1 MAELSSS
8 VAIGFF
14 LVLFA
19 GYCYYK
25 FTKNGNLSAGITFL
39 FFLVLL
45 IGEYFINLAM
55 SKDVC
60 GFDQDKTAL
69 WATVLP
75 WFFVLGALKA
85 ALVVFPGWLSPF
97 SNTFGYI
104 FVSVVTDLKDVFNNI
119 LTPQFDLAPKPAG
132 IAGAKQTGGAGGGGV
147 DNQIGGGDNTG
158 GSSGGVDN
166 QIGGG
171 AENSADIPKD
181 DVANKR
187 DIGRALEQIYT
198 DQSIL
203 LNELNLDNLDR
214 FWDSFKESRLLRPSA
229 KVEDLDKIRKF
240 LLMKNIVGEFVWLVL
255 CGLLVVSIS
264 YNYILNI
271 GCSFTPEQQKIRAQ
285 VLKEK
290 QDTANAMAEK
300 EKNKVMTITS

>member
-1 MAELSSS
+1 MAELSST

-14 LVLFA
+14 FVVIG

-25 FTKNGNLSAGITFL
+25 YTKNGVLSPGITFL
-39 FFLVLL
+39 FFLVIL

-60 GFDQDKTAL
+60 GFDQGKTAL

-75 WFFVLGALKA
+75 WFLVLGALKS

-104 FVSVVTDLKDVFNNI
+104 FVSAVTDLKDVFNRI
-119 LTPQFDLAPKPAG
+119 LTPQFDLAPKQQ
-132 IAGAKQTGGAGGGGV
+132 KQTGG
-147 DNQIGGGDNTG
+147 GDS
-158 GSSGGVDN
+158 GSGED
-166 QIGGG
+166 
-171 AENSADIPKD
+171 SADIPKD

-214 FWDSFKESRLLRPSA
+214 FWDSFKESKLIRHSA
-229 KVEDLDKIRKF
+229 QVEDLDKIRKF
-240 LLMKNIVGEFVWLVL
+240 LMLKDIVGEFVWLAL

-271 GCSFTPEQQKIRAQ
+271 GCSFTPEQQKIREQ

-290 QDTANAMAEK
+290 QEAAAAAAEK
-300 EKNKVMTITS
+300 EKNTVMTITS

>member
-8 VAIGFF
+8 VAIFFF
-14 LVLFA
+14 LAVFGA
-19 GYCYYK
+19 YSYYK
-25 FTKNGNLSAGITFL
+25 HSKKGVLSGGITFL
-39 FFLVLL
+39 FFLVLI

-55 SKDVC
+55 SKDIC
-60 GFDQDKTAL
+60 GFDQEKTAL
-69 WATVLP
+69 IATVLP
-75 WFFVLGALKA
+75 WFIVLGVLKA

-104 FVSVVTDLKDVFNNI
+104 FVSAVTDMKDVFNSI
-119 LTPQFDLAPKPAG
+119 LTPQFDLAPAKAG
-132 IAGAKQTGGAGGGGV
+132 TSTGQTGGADG
-147 DNQIGGGDNTG
+147 TG
-158 GSSGGVDN
+158 SLQDR
-166 QIGGG
+166 
-171 AENSADIPKD
+171 ADIPADEVK
-181 DVANKR
+181 NKR

-214 FWDSFKESRLLRPSA
+214 FWDSFKESRLIRPSA
-229 KVEDLDKIRKF
+229 KVEDLEKIRTF
-240 LLMKNIVGEFVWLVL
+240 LIMKSVVGEFIWLVL
-255 CGLLVVSIS
+255 CGMLVVSIS
-264 YNYILNI
+264 YNYLLNM

-290 QDTANAMAEK
+290 QEDAKKKADA

>member
-1 MAELSSS
+1 MAELSST

-14 LVLFA
+14 LVVFGA
-19 GYCYYK
+19 YCYYK
-25 FTKNGNLSAGITFL
+25 FTKNGVLSGGITFV

-55 SKDVC
+55 SKDIC
-60 GFDQDKTAL
+60 GFDQTKTAL

-75 WFFVLGALKA
+75 WFLVLGALKA
-85 ALVVFPGWLSPF
+85 ALIVFPGWLSPF

-132 IAGAKQTGGAGGGGV
+132 SGGAKQTGGGGGG
-147 DNQIGGGDNTG
+147 D
-158 GSSGGVDN
+158 
-166 QIGGG
+166 
-171 AENSADIPKD
+171 ENSTDIPKD
-181 DVANKR
+181 DIANKR

-214 FWDSFKESRLLRPSA
+214 FWDSFKESRLLRASA
-229 KVEDLDKIRKF
+229 KIEDLDKIRKF
-240 LLMKNIVGEFVWLVL
+240 LMMKNIVGEFVWLVL
-255 CGLLVVSIS
+255 CGPLVVSIS

-271 GCSFTPEQQKIRAQ
+271 GCSFTPEQQKIRSQ

-290 QDTANAMAEK
+290 QDAANAAAEK

>member
-1 MAELSSS
+1 MAELSST

-14 LVLFA
+14 LVVIA

-25 FTKNGNLSAGITFL
+25 YTKNGILSPGITFI
-39 FFLVLL
+39 FFLVIL

-60 GFDQDKTAL
+60 GFDQGKTAL

-75 WFFVLGALKA
+75 WFLVLGALKS

-104 FVSVVTDLKDVFNNI
+104 FVSAVTDLKDVFNRI
-119 LTPQFDLAPKPAG
+119 LTPQFDLAPTQQ
-132 IAGAKQTGGAGGGGV
+132 KQAGGGS
-147 DNQIGGGDNTG
+147 GGG
-158 GSSGGVDN
+158 S
-166 QIGGG
+166 G
-171 AENSADIPKD
+171 AEDSADIPKD

-214 FWDSFKESRLLRPSA
+214 FWDSFKESKLIRPSA
-229 KVEDLDKIRKF
+229 QVEDLDKIRKF
-240 LLMKNIVGEFVWLVL
+240 LRLKDIVGEFVWLAL

-271 GCSFTPEQQKIRAQ
+271 GCSFTPEQQKIREQ

-290 QDTANAMAEK
+290 QAAAAAAAEK
-300 EKNKVMTITS
+300 EKNTVMTITS